1 MSDRQTKQVIIIRKD
16 LKMRRGKECAQA
28 AHASM
33 AALLKSGIYERHKTG
48 ELRDVLNLPDEIVFY
63 KFDTPPPVEAWLKG
77 SFTKVTVTVDS
88 EQELLDLE
96 QKAKEANILHCLIT
110 DNGKTEFNGVPT
122 KTVLAIGPGW
132 SDEIDKITGNLKLY

>member
-1 MSDRQTKQVIIIRKD
+1 MRETKQVIIIRKD

-33 AALLKSGIYERHKTG
+33 GVFTKQASTTADPFKPAAIY
-48 ELRDVLNLPDEIVFY
+48 LVSPIN
-63 KFDTPPPVEAWLKG
+63 EAAREWLKG

-96 QKAKEANILHCLIT
+96 QKAKDAKILHCLIT
-110 DNGKTEFNGVPT
+110 DSGKTEFNGTPT